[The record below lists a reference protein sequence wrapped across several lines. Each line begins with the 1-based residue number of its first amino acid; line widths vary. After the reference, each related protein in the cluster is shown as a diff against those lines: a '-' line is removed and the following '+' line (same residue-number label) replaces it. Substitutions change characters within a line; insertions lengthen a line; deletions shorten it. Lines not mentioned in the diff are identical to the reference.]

1 MRYLLL
7 RWMLA
12 LVLGFGTGAAPVWA
26 AAPAMPD
33 PLVLGDGDT
42 AKEMQGQV
50 SVWLEADTRAS
61 IEEVAK
67 TPHAFTPAAALTRHA
82 LNSGNT
88 LWLRLR
94 LVRAAGATTPWTLNV
109 PAPYVDS
116 VTLYQ
121 RPDGK
126 RWVAQSAGDTLPQAQ
141 WSQRGLYPE
150 FALDLPPGVPQDVY
164 LQVRNF
170 KPLSLPVRLAPAPL
184 RENQRLLE
192 SVGLGLL
199 VGTLLTLAALSVI
212 RHYEHK
218 NPFDLKAAWYGLL
231 VAASVAQV
239 NGVLNALVWST
250 WPTWADYANSILPL
264 VAVGTSL
271 LFVRTLYALSTHF
284 HRYDKALNF
293 IAWGA
298 LATVAGYLLLGRA
311 VADQIGIVAL
321 FVAITAGLLT
331 TVLSWRGGSA
341 IGSWLMLAY
350 VPQFL
355 CLLWLV
361 AETFGLV
368 TTQWEMRYFMSLSVA
383 LSVPTLMYALSRATH
398 DRKEV
403 ALRADQLPT
412 QDALTGLLTAPAFQS
427 HVQDAYQRAVDTR
440 EPVALVLVSVVN
452 LEHIRAT
459 MGDTTAEQC
468 MLRAVIKLHRIL
480 RDVDPAARIGTDRF
494 AMVLEGV
501 TTRQALTE
509 RLVKLVASGLI
520 PLQGLLPEV
529 TLQFQAACV
538 LLHQNPL
545 PPERVLEDLSEVLA
559 GISPRTRRP
568 IRFLEPA
575 MTEPAPLSVL
585 PSTQDAPSE
594 MPAQP
599 NA

>member
-1 MRYLLL
+1 MPYLLL
-7 RWMLA
+7 RVMLVMA
-12 LVLGFGTGAAPVWA
+12 VGWGMGVLPVWA
-26 AAPAMPD
+26 AAPAAPET
-33 PLVLGDGDT
+33 LVLGDGNT
-42 AKEMQGQV
+42 AQELQGLAPI
-50 SVWLEADTRAS
+50 WLEGDTRAS
-61 IEEVAK
+61 IEEVAE
-67 TPHAFTPAAALTRHA
+67 TPQAFTTVPPLARHA

-94 LVRAAGATTPWTLNV
+94 LVRPAGATTPWMLNV
-109 PAPYVDS
+109 PAPYVDR

-141 WSQRGLYPE
+141 WGRRGLYPE
-150 FALDLPPGVPQDVY
+150 FALDLPSGVPQEVY

-184 RENQRLLE
+184 RESQRQFE

-218 NPFDLKAAWYGLL
+218 NPFDLKATWYGLL

-284 HRYDKALNF
+284 HRYDKALTT

-298 LATVAGYLLLGRA
+298 LATVMGYLLLGRV
-311 VADQIGIVAL
+311 VADQVGLVAL
-321 FVAITAGLLT
+321 FVATTAGLLA
-331 TVLSWRGGSA
+331 TVMSWRGGSA

-350 VPQFL
+350 VPQFV

-383 LSVPTLMYALSRATH
+383 LSVPAFMYALSRATH

-412 QDALTGLLTAPAFQS
+412 QDALTGLLTAQAFQS
-427 HVQDAYQRAVDTR
+427 HVQDAYQRAMDSR

-480 RDVDPAARIGTDRF
+480 RDVDPAARIGTNRF

-501 TTRQALTE
+501 STRQALTE

-520 PLQGLLPEV
+520 PLQGLQPEV

-538 LLHQNPL
+538 LLHHNPL

-585 PSTQDAPSE
+585 PSTLGTPSE
-594 MPAQP
+594 MQAQP

>member
-1 MRYLLL
+1 MR
-7 RWMLA
+7 A
-12 LVLGFGTGAAPVWA
+12 
-26 AAPAMPD
+26 
-33 PLVLGDGDT
+33 
-42 AKEMQGQV
+42 
-50 SVWLEADTRAS
+50 TR
-61 IEEVAK
+61 
-67 TPHAFTPAAALTRHA
+67 
-82 LNSGNT
+82 
-88 LWLRLR
+88 
-94 LVRAAGATTPWTLNV
+94 
-109 PAPYVDS
+109 
-116 VTLYQ
+116 
-121 RPDGK
+121 
-126 RWVAQSAGDTLPQAQ
+126 SAGDTVPQAQ
-141 WSQRGLYPE
+141 WSRRGLYPE
-150 FALDLPPGVPQDVY
+150 FALDLPSGVPQDIY

-170 KPLSLPVRLAPAPL
+170 KPLSLPVRLATAPL
-184 RENQRLLE
+184 RETQRLRE
-192 SVGLGLL
+192 SLGLGLL

-218 NPFDLKAAWYGLL
+218 NPFDHKAAWYGLL

-250 WPTWADYANSILPL
+250 WPTWADYANSVLPL

-298 LATVAGYLLLGRA
+298 LATIAGYLLLGRA

-321 FVAITAGLLT
+321 FVATTAGLLT

-412 QDALTGLLTAPAFQS
+412 QDALTGLLTAQAFQS
-427 HVQDAYQRAVDTR
+427 HVQDAYQRAMDSR

-452 LEHIRAT
+452 LEHIRTT

-520 PLQGLLPEV
+520 PLQGLQPEV

>member
-1 MRYLLL
+1 MPYLLL
-7 RWMLA
+7 RVMLVMA
-12 LVLGFGTGAAPVWA
+12 LGLGMGVAPVWA
-26 AAPAMPD
+26 AAPTVPET
-33 PLVLGDGDT
+33 LVLGDGNT
-42 AKEMQGQV
+42 AQELQGLV
-50 SVWLEADTRAS
+50 PVWLESDTRAS
-61 IEEVAK
+61 IEEVAD
-67 TPHAFTPAAALTRHA
+67 TRQAFTSVPPLARHA

-94 LVRAAGATTPWTLNV
+94 LVRPAGATTPWMLNV

-126 RWVAQSAGDTLPQAQ
+126 RWVAQSAGDTLPQTQ
-141 WSQRGLYPE
+141 WGRRGLYPE
-150 FALDLPPGVPQDVY
+150 FALDLPSGVPQEVY

-170 KPLSLPVRLAPAPL
+170 KPLSLPVRLAPEPL
-184 RENQRLLE
+184 RESQRQLE

-218 NPFDLKAAWYGLL
+218 NPFDLKATWYGLL

-239 NGVLNALVWST
+239 NGVLNALVWNT
-250 WPTWADYANSILPL
+250 WPTWADYANSILPI

-284 HRYDKALNF
+284 HRYDKALTT

-298 LATVAGYLLLGRA
+298 LATVMGYLLLGRM
-311 VADQIGIVAL
+311 VADQVGLVAL
-321 FVAITAGLLT
+321 FVATTAGLLA
-331 TVLSWRGGSA
+331 TVMSWRGGSA

-383 LSVPTLMYALSRATH
+383 LSVPAFMYALSRATH

-403 ALRADQLPT
+403 ALRADHLPT
-412 QDALTGLLTAPAFQS
+412 QDALTGLLTAQAFQT
-427 HVQDAYQRAVDTR
+427 HVQDAYQRAMDSR

-480 RDVDPAARIGTDRF
+480 RDVDPAARIGTNRF

-501 TTRQALTE
+501 TTRQMLTE

-520 PLQGLLPEV
+520 PLQGLQPEV

-538 LLHQNPL
+538 LLHHNPL

-575 MTEPAPLSVL
+575 MTEPAPLSAL
-585 PSTQDAPSE
+585 PSTQGAPSE
-594 MPAQP
+594 MPA
-599 NA
+599 

>member
-1 MRYLLL
+1 MPYLFL
-7 RWMLA
+7 RLMLA
-12 LVLGFGTGAAPVWA
+12 LVWGFGLGVLPGWAAVPAAPE
-26 AAPAMPD
+26 
-33 PLVLGDGDT
+33 PLVLGDGNT
-42 AKEMQGQV
+42 ALELSGPV
-50 SVWLEADTRAS
+50 FTWLESGTRAS
-61 IEEVAK
+61 VDEVAQA
-67 TPHAFTPAAALTRHA
+67 PQAFTPGPALARHP
-82 LNSGNT
+82 LDSDTT

-94 LVRAAGATTPWTLNV
+94 LVRPAGATATWTLNV

-126 RWVAQSAGDTLPQAQ
+126 RWVAQAAGDTLPQAQ
-141 WSQRGLYPE
+141 WSRRGLYPE
-150 FALDLPPGVPQDVY
+150 FALDLPSGVPQEVY

-184 RENQRLLE
+184 REGQRLTE

-231 VAASVAQV
+231 LAASVAQV
-239 NGVLNALVWST
+239 NGVLNALVWAA
-250 WPTWADYANSILPL
+250 WPVWADYANSILPL
-264 VAVGTSL
+264 VAVATSL

-298 LATVAGYLLLGRA
+298 LATVVGYLLLGRA
-311 VADQIGIVAL
+311 VADQIGLVAL
-321 FVAITAGLLT
+321 FVATTAGLLT

-383 LSVPTLMYALSRATH
+383 LSVPTLIYALSRATH

-412 QDALTGLLTAPAFQS
+412 QDALTGLLTAQAFQS
-427 HVQDAYQRAVDTR
+427 HVQDAYARAIDTR

-480 RDVDPAARIGTDRF
+480 RDVDPAARIGTNRF

-501 TTRQALTE
+501 TSRQALTE
-509 RLVKLVASGLI
+509 RMVKLVASGLI
-520 PLQGLLPEV
+520 PLQGLQPEV

-538 LLHQNPL
+538 LLHHNPI
-545 PPERVLEDLSEVLA
+545 PPEQVLGSLAEVLA

-575 MTEPAPLSVL
+575 LTEPVPLSPLEV
-585 PSTQDAPSE
+585 PAGAPGTL
-594 MPAQP
+594 PAQS